1 MLTERKKKQHMTFV
15 LENVRLK
22 DLVAIVR
29 QNQGFYT
36 EFLAFLKADGYAD
49 VHQFV
54 TESNDK
60 CALRVLDKYLA
71 STSKAELY
79 DGLGRPY
86 KPTIAKW
93 YFLAWI
99 LRDAPAQRL
108 APLLQSLEGD
118 SLDKKKAYL
127 LNEIRKFVGPL
138 FPEAVKWEWPVLS
151 EVMLARLEGSRRA
164 LKGAKFEDIVRNE
177 LRAFFKTLKLPLM
190 VGDKETRINDETYDV
205 QVSNGKATIL
215 VPVKTRETM
224 GGGHSNLFMRDI
236 YKSISVAQE
245 GGYLCV
251 PIIIAE
257 SWAGDLKSLKCEHL
271 IYLQTN
277 PNQADE
283 VQKLLA
289 AAITKLL
296 PLWKEFA
303 KGKS

>member
-1 MLTERKKKQHMTFV
+1 MTFV
-15 LENVRLK
+15 LANLRLK

-29 QNQGFYT
+29 QNQCFYA
-36 EFLAFLKADGYAD
+36 EFVTFLQSEGYAD
-49 VHQFV
+49 VHRFV
-54 TESNDK
+54 SEPDDAR
-60 CALRVLDKYLA
+60 ALEVLDKYLA
-71 STSKAELY
+71 SSSKAKLY

-86 KPTIAKW
+86 KATIAKW

-108 APLLQSLEGD
+108 APLLKSIDGD
-118 SLDKKKAYL
+118 SLDKKKAHL

-138 FPEAVKWEWPVLS
+138 FPEEAKWEWPALS

-164 LKGAKFEDIVRNE
+164 LKGAKFEEIVRNE
-177 LRAFFKTLKLPLM
+177 LRTLFSAQNLSLS

-224 GGGHSNLFMRDI
+224 GGGHANLFTRDI
-236 YKSISVAQE
+236 FKSISVAQE
-245 GGYLCV
+245 GGYNCI

-257 SWAGDLKSLKCEHL
+257 SWAGDLSSLNCQDL

-277 PNQADE
+277 PNQIDE
-283 VQKLLA
+283 VKLLLA
-289 AAITKLL
+289 AELTKLL
-296 PLWKEFA
+296 PLWKKFA
-303 KGKS
+303 TELS